1 MEGGWQPRITTH
13 FFHSLLAIRQ
23 PKETN
28 REEITMQLKEIA
40 VLITGGGSGLGAATA
55 RAMAAKG
62 AKVAVLDQ
70 SKENAEKVASEVKGV
85 ALVADVTDEEQVKA
99 AIARAEAAHGIARVL
114 VNCAGIGGSRRI
126 VGKDGVYPL
135 AQFARIIN
143 VNLIGTFN
151 VLRLFAERLLTE
163 APVGEERGVII
174 NTASVAAYEGQIGQI
189 AYSASKGGVVGLTLP
204 AARDLAQHK
213 VRVNTIAPGLFFT
226 PLLMGLSEE
235 ARNSL
240 GAQVPHPA
248 RLGDASEYGNLAVHI
263 VENAMLN
270 GETIRLDGAIRMAPR

>member
-1 MEGGWQPRITTH
+1 
-13 FFHSLLAIRQ
+13 
-23 PKETN
+23 
-28 REEITMQLKEIA
+28 MQLKDVA
-40 VLITGGGSGLGAATA
+40 VLITGGGSGLGAATG

-70 SKENAEKVASEVKGV
+70 SKENAEKVAAEIKGIAV
-85 ALVADVTDEEQVKA
+85 VADVTDEEQVKA
-99 AIARAEAAHGIARVL
+99 AIAKAEAGHGVARVL
-114 VNCAGIGGSRRI
+114 VNCAGIGGSQRI
-126 VGKDGVYPL
+126 VGKDGTVYPL
-135 AQFARIIN
+135 AKFARIIN

-151 VLRLFAERLLTE
+151 VLRLFAERLLKE
-163 APVGEERGVII
+163 GPVGEERGVII

-235 ARNSL
+235 ARQSL

-248 RLGDASEYGNLAVHI
+248 RLGDAAEYGNLAVHI

>member
-1 MEGGWQPRITTH
+1 
-13 FFHSLLAIRQ
+13 
-23 PKETN
+23 
-28 REEITMQLKEIA
+28 MQLKDVA
-40 VLITGGGSGLGAATA
+40 VLVTGGGSGLGAATA

-62 AKVAVLDQ
+62 AKIAVLDQ
-70 SKENAEKVASEVKGV
+70 AEENAEKVAAEIKGIAV
-85 ALVADVTDEEQVKA
+85 VADVSDEDQVKA
-99 AIARAEAAHGIARVL
+99 ALAKAEGAHGIARVL
-114 VNCAGIGGSRRI
+114 VNCAGIGGSQRI

-135 AQFARIIN
+135 AKFAKVIN

-151 VLRLFAERLLTE
+151 VLRLFAERLLT
-163 APVGEERGVII
+163 ADPVGEERGVII

-189 AYSASKGGVVGLTLP
+189 AYSASKGGIVGLTLP

-248 RLGDASEYGNLAVHI
+248 RLGDAAEYGNLAVHI
-263 VENAMLN
+263 VENAMIN